1 MAADE
6 EPWWADKQVLAD
18 RGIIFAR
25 ISADVLDEYIR
36 AFDGEAVYFRIAQ
49 TDFTTIDIATYRTE
63 GPESLKLIGHV
74 KRTYITSMPYLVT
87 LGKVPGITFVP
98 IAMSI

>member
-1 MAADE
+1 MFDQHIG
-6 EPWWADKQVLAD
+6 P
-18 RGIIFAR
+18 
-25 ISADVLDEYIR
+25 
-36 AFDGEAVYFRIAQ
+36 FDGKTVYFRIAQ

-87 LGKVPGITFVP
+87 LGKVPSITFVP
-98 IAMSI
+98 LAMSI